1 MGVGWGVYVGMV
13 VGAGG
18 MGEDGGG
25 VHGTWVEQA
34 GSGVRVGGDASTPLQ
49 PWVNRQQLGKW
60 GWGGAAGRGGGQLGR
75 QAGRHGQHTPGDF
88 GQGGGPPPL
97 LCGGSLAHAQP
108 CRPCAPRCR
117 RGEHQA
123 AKSGGWRGVEGPAP
137 KAQGGIRALERG
149 GERWSSCF
157 CSWLYTLPLL
167 SYSVFPCLPLPLP
180 LPCASLARP
189 GHCGLVVRPVW
200 AGGVASL
207 WVGCHPRL
215 SWLPP
220 PPTLLPPLQ
229 VDRLRREVQAV
240 GLLPP
245 EAELAAL
252 GVEAQAALLG
262 RLRKRAEAVAASD
275 PDRLKRPR

>member
-1 MGVGWGVYVGMV
+1 M
-13 VGAGG
+13 
-18 MGEDGGG
+18 
-25 VHGTWVEQA
+25 
-34 GSGVRVGGDASTPLQ
+34 
-49 PWVNRQQLGKW
+49 
-60 GWGGAAGRGGGQLGR
+60 
-75 QAGRHGQHTPGDF
+75 
-88 GQGGGPPPL
+88 
-97 LCGGSLAHAQP
+97 
-108 CRPCAPRCR
+108 
-117 RGEHQA
+117 
-123 AKSGGWRGVEGPAP
+123 
-137 KAQGGIRALERG
+137 
-149 GERWSSCF
+149 
-157 CSWLYTLPLL
+157 
-167 SYSVFPCLPLPLP
+167 
-180 LPCASLARP
+180 
-189 GHCGLVVRPVW
+189 
-200 AGGVASL
+200 